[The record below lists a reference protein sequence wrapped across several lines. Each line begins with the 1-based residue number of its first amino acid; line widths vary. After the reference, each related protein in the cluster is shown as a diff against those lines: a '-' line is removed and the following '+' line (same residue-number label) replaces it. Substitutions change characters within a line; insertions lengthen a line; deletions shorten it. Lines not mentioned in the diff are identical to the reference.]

1 MNNYPLLFYGSIL
14 YFYTFIKNLKIIVM
28 RKIVL
33 SVILITVLGLT
44 FFSNYFVVE
53 SAKLG
58 AHIVELK
65 LDTGDTAWMI
75 VACALVL
82 IMTPALGFFY
92 GGMVGKKNVIS
103 TMLQSFMAMVI
114 VTVLWV
120 VVGFGLCFGP
130 SIGGIIGDP
139 SSNFLFNGVSAN
151 TAWELAPTI
160 PLLLFAFF
168 QAKFAI
174 ITPALITGA
183 FAERIRFWAYL
194 LFMVLF
200 ILVIYAPLCHM
211 TWHPDGLFFK
221 MGVLDF
227 AGGTVVHMSAGWAA
241 LAGAIFLGKRKVQ
254 KVNPARITYVL
265 LGTGL
270 LWFGWFGFNAGSAVG
285 ANGLAA
291 QALGTTTVAAA
302 AAAMAWVFLDKILG
316 HKLSAMG
323 ACIGAVVGLVAI
335 TPAAG
340 FVSIPHAI
348 TIGIIA
354 SIVSNFMVMKFPK
367 GKIDD
372 ALDVFA
378 CHGVGGMV
386 GMLLTGVFAS
396 KAINPIVG
404 DNQGLIFGDA
414 TLFLIQLKALVLVSI
429 FAFSAS
435 YALFFIVNKITP
447 LRVSEDKEELGLDIT
462 QHGEFL

>member
-1 MNNYPLLFYGSIL
+1 MS
-14 YFYTFIKNLKIIVM
+14 T

-33 SVILITVLGLT
+33 SITLTVILILT
-44 FFSNYFVVE
+44 FFSNLIFKSQAAAP
-53 SAKLG
+53 SAIKF
-58 AHIVELK
+58 
-65 LDTGDTAWMI
+65 DTGDTAWMI
-75 VACALVL
+75 VATALVL
-82 IMTPALGFFY
+82 LMTPGLGFFY

-114 VTVLWV
+114 VSVLWV
-120 VVGFGLCFGP
+120 IIGYGLCFGP
-130 SIGGIIGDP
+130 SIGGFIGNP
-139 SSNFLFNGVSAN
+139 APNLFFNNVGTTTS
-151 TAWELAPTI
+151 WKLAPTI
-160 PLLLFAFF
+160 PLLLFALF
-168 QAKFAI
+168 QVKFAI

-183 FAERIRFWAYL
+183 FAERIRFWSYL
-194 LFMVLF
+194 LFMILF
-200 ILVIYAPLCHM
+200 ILFIYTPLAHC
-211 TWHPDGLFFK
+211 TWHPEGIFFK

-241 LAGAIFLGKRKVQ
+241 LAGAIFLGKRKGQ
-254 KVNPARITYVL
+254 KANPARITYVL

-270 LWFGWFGFNAGSAVG
+270 LWFGWFGFNAGSAMG

-302 AAAMAWVFLDKILG
+302 AASMAWVFFDKILG

-340 FVSIPHAI
+340 FVSIAHAI
-348 TIGIIA
+348 TIGIVS
-354 SIVSNFMVMKFPK
+354 SIISNLAVSNFPK

-378 CHGVGGMV
+378 CHGVGGMT
-386 GMLLTGVFAS
+386 GMILTGVFAS
-396 KAINPIVG
+396 KAINPAIT
-404 DNQGLIFGDA
+404 DQGLIFGE
-414 TLFLIQLKALVLVSI
+414 TRLFLNQMTALIVVSV
-429 FAFSAS
+429 FAFTAS
-435 YALFFIVNKITP
+435 YALFFITNKITP
-447 LRVSEDKEELGLDIT
+447 LRVSHEKEELGLDIS

>member
-1 MNNYPLLFYGSIL
+1 
-14 YFYTFIKNLKIIVM
+14 M
-28 RKIVL
+28 RKIIL
-33 SVILITVLGLT
+33 SVLLITILVLTL
-44 FFSNYFVVE
+44 FSNYFIIDSPAPTEAV
-53 SAKLG
+53 KF
-58 AHIVELK
+58 
-65 LDTGDTAWMI
+65 DTGDTAWMI
-75 VACALVL
+75 VATALVL
-82 IMTPALGFFY
+82 IMTPGLGFFY

-103 TMLQSFMAMVI
+103 TMLQSFMAMII

-120 VVGFGLCFGP
+120 VIAFGLSFGP
-130 SIGGIIGDP
+130 SIGGIIGNP
-139 SSNFLFNGVSAN
+139 LPNLFFQGVGTN
-151 TAWELAPTI
+151 TAWSLAPTI
-160 PLLLFAFF
+160 PFMLFALF

-200 ILVIYAPLCHM
+200 ILLVYAPLAHM
-211 TWHPDGLFFK
+211 TWHPDGIFFK

-241 LAGAIFLGKRKVQ
+241 LAGAIFLGKRKIQ

-270 LWFGWFGFNAGSAVG
+270 LWFGWFGFNAGSALG
-285 ANGLAA
+285 SNGLAV

-302 AAAMAWVFLDKILG
+302 AAGMAWVFLDKILG

-340 FVSIPHAI
+340 FVTIPHAMF
-348 TIGIIA
+348 IGIFA
-354 SIVSNFMVMKFPK
+354 SIVSNLVVSKFPK

-396 KAINPIVG
+396 KTVNSVVG

-414 TLFLIQLKALVLVSI
+414 TLFLNQLTALVIVSA

-435 YALFFIVNKITP
+435 YFLFFIVNKITP
-447 LRVSEDKEELGLDIT
+447 LRVSEEKEELGLDIS

>member
-1 MNNYPLLFYGSIL
+1 
-14 YFYTFIKNLKIIVM
+14 M

-33 SVILITVLGLT
+33 SILLISLLVVTL
-44 FFSNYFVVE
+44 FSTSLLSTNPLPAQATAF
-53 SAKLG
+53 
-58 AHIVELK
+58 
-65 LDTGDTAWMI
+65 DTGDTAWMI
-75 VACALVL
+75 VATALVL
-82 IMTPALGFFY
+82 IMTPGLGFFY

-103 TMLQSFMAMVI
+103 TMLQSFMAMII

-120 VVGFGLCFGP
+120 VIGFGLSFGP
-130 SIGGIIGDP
+130 SIGGIIGNP
-139 SSNFLFNGVSAN
+139 LPYLFFQGVNIS
-151 TAWELAPTI
+151 TAWVTAPTV
-160 PLLLFAFF
+160 PFLLFALF

-200 ILVIYAPLCHM
+200 IILIYAPLCHM
-211 TWHPDGLFFK
+211 TWHPEGILYK
-221 MGVLDF
+221 LGVLDF

-241 LAGAIFLGKRKVQ
+241 LAGAMFLGKRKTQ
-254 KVNPARITYVL
+254 KSNPARITYVL

-270 LWFGWFGFNAGSAVG
+270 LWFGWFGFNAGSALG
-285 ANGLAA
+285 ANGLAV

-302 AAAMAWVFLDKILG
+302 AAGMAWVFWDKILG

-323 ACIGAVVGLVAI
+323 ACIGTVVGLVAI

-340 FVSIPHAI
+340 FVSMPHAI
-348 TIGIIA
+348 FIGIFS
-354 SIVSNFMVMKFPK
+354 SIVSNIVVSKFPK

-378 CHGVGGMV
+378 CHGVGGMT

-396 KAINPIVG
+396 KAVNSAVT
-404 DNQGLIFGDA
+404 DQGLIFGET
-414 TLFLIQLKALVLVSI
+414 TLFFHQLIALVGVSA
-429 FAFSAS
+429 FAFISS
-435 YALFFIVNKITP
+435 YILFFIVNKITP
-447 LRVSEDKEELGLDIT
+447 LRVSEDKEELGLDIS

>member
-1 MNNYPLLFYGSIL
+1 
-14 YFYTFIKNLKIIVM
+14 M
-28 RKIVL
+28 RKIIL
-33 SVILITVLGLT
+33 SVILITILVLSI
-44 FFSNYFVVE
+44 FSIYLFPE
-53 SAKLG
+53 GTTLG
-58 AHIVELK
+58 AHVVNLK
-65 LDTGDTAWMI
+65 LDTGDTAWML
-75 VACALVL
+75 CATGLVL
-82 IMTPALGFFY
+82 LMTPGLGFFY

-103 TMLQSFMAMVI
+103 TVLQSFIAMVI

-120 VVGFGLCFGP
+120 VIGFGLCFGP
-130 SIGGIIGDP
+130 SVGGFIGDP
-139 SSNFLFNGVSAN
+139 SHNMFFQGVSAN

-160 PLLLFAFF
+160 PFLLFALF

-183 FAERIRFWAYL
+183 FSERVRFWGYM

-200 ILVIYAPLCHM
+200 ILFVYAPLCHM
-211 TWHPDGLFFK
+211 TWHPNGIFFEW
-221 MGVLDF
+221 GVLDF

-254 KVNPARITYVL
+254 KANPARITYVL

-285 ANGLAA
+285 SGSLAA

-302 AAAMAWVFLDKILG
+302 AAAMGWVFLDKILG
-316 HKLSAMG
+316 HKLSALG

-340 FVSIPHAI
+340 FVSIPSALAI
-348 TIGIIA
+348 GFIA
-354 SIVSNFMVMKFPK
+354 SIVSNLVVSNFPK

-396 KAINPIVG
+396 KSVNAIVG
-404 DNQGLIFGDA
+404 DNQGLIYGDT
-414 TLFLIQLKALVLVSI
+414 TLFFIQLKAMVLVSI
-429 FAFSAS
+429 FAFVVS
-435 YALFFIVNKITP
+435 YTLFFIVNKITP
-447 LRVSEDKEELGLDIT
+447 LRVSEEKEELGLDIT

>member
-1 MNNYPLLFYGSIL
+1 
-14 YFYTFIKNLKIIVM
+14 M
-28 RKIVL
+28 RKIIL
-33 SVILITVLGLT
+33 SVILITILVLT
-44 FFSNYFVVE
+44 FVSNFILSDNPIPAEAV
-53 SAKLG
+53 KF
-58 AHIVELK
+58 
-65 LDTGDTAWMI
+65 DTGDTAWMI
-75 VACALVL
+75 VATAFVL
-82 IMTPALGFFY
+82 LMTPGLGFFY

-114 VTVLWV
+114 VTILWV
-120 VVGFGLCFGP
+120 VVAFGLAFGP
-130 SIGGIIGDP
+130 TIGGIIGNP
-139 SSNFLFNGVSAN
+139 TSNLFFQGVGTS
-151 TAWELAPTI
+151 TAWSLAPTI
-160 PLLLFAFF
+160 PFMLFALF

-183 FAERIRFWAYL
+183 FAERVRFWAYL

-200 ILVIYAPLCHM
+200 ILLIYAPLCHM
-211 TWHPDGLFFK
+211 TWHPDGIFFK

-270 LWFGWFGFNAGSAVG
+270 LWFGWFGFNAGSALG
-285 ANGLAA
+285 SNGLAV

-316 HKLSAMG
+316 HKLSALG

-348 TIGIIA
+348 FIGA
-354 SIVSNFMVMKFPK
+354 FAAIVSNFVVSKFPK

-396 KAINPIVG
+396 KAINPVVG
-404 DNQGLIFGDA
+404 DNQGLIFGTP
-414 TLFLIQLKALVLVSI
+414 TLFINQLIALIAVSI
-429 FAFSAS
+429 FAFVAS
-435 YALFFIVNKITP
+435 YILFFIVNKITP
-447 LRVSEDKEELGLDIT
+447 LRVTEEKEELGLDIS
-462 QHGEFL
+462 QHGEYL

>member
-1 MNNYPLLFYGSIL
+1 
-14 YFYTFIKNLKIIVM
+14 M
-28 RKIVL
+28 RKIIL
-33 SVILITVLGLT
+33 SVILIALLVLSLCT
-44 FFSNYFVVE
+44 NFMLSENPIPLDAVKF
-53 SAKLG
+53 
-58 AHIVELK
+58 
-65 LDTGDTAWMI
+65 DTGDTAWMI
-75 VACALVL
+75 VATALVL
-82 IMTPALGFFY
+82 IMTPGLGFFY

-103 TMLQSFMAMVI
+103 TMLQSFMAMII

-120 VVGFGLCFGP
+120 IVGFSLSFGT
-130 SIGGIIGDP
+130 SIGGFIGNPTDYFMFK
-139 SSNFLFNGVSAN
+139 NVGIT
-151 TAWELAPTI
+151 TAWGTI
-160 PLLLFAFF
+160 PFMLFALF

-183 FAERIRFWAYL
+183 FAERIRFWAYM

-200 ILVIYAPLCHM
+200 IIFVYAPLCHM
-211 TWHPDGLFFK
+211 TWHADGFFYK

-241 LAGAIFLGKRKVQ
+241 LAGAMFLGKRKGQ
-254 KVNPARITYVL
+254 KSNPARITYVL

-270 LWFGWFGFNAGSAVG
+270 LWFGWFGFNAGSALA
-285 ANGLAA
+285 ANGLAV

-302 AAAMAWVFLDKILG
+302 AAGMAWVFFDKILG
-316 HKLSAMG
+316 HKVSAMG

-340 FVSIPHAI
+340 FVSIPNAI
-348 TIGIIA
+348 FIGVF
-354 SIVSNFMVMKFPK
+354 SSLVSNIVVSKFPK

-378 CHGVGGMV
+378 CHGVGGMT

-396 KAINPIVG
+396 KAINPAVT
-404 DNQGLIFGDA
+404 DQGLIFGET
-414 TLFLIQLKALVLVSI
+414 TLFIHQLTALVIVSV
-429 FAFSAS
+429 FAFSVS
-435 YALFFIVNKITP
+435 YFLFFIVNKITP
-447 LRVSEDKEELGLDIT
+447 LRVTEDKEELGLDIS

>member
-1 MNNYPLLFYGSIL
+1 
-14 YFYTFIKNLKIIVM
+14 M
-28 RKIVL
+28 RKIIL
-33 SVILITVLGLT
+33 SVILITLLVLSICTNFMLSENPIPLEAVK
-44 FFSNYFVVE
+44 F
-53 SAKLG
+53 
-58 AHIVELK
+58 
-65 LDTGDTAWMI
+65 DTGDTAWMI
-75 VACALVL
+75 VATALVL
-82 IMTPALGFFY
+82 IMTPGLGFFY

-103 TMLQSFMAMVI
+103 TMLQSFMAMII

-120 VVGFGLCFGP
+120 IVGFSLSFGT
-130 SIGGIIGDP
+130 SIGGVIGDP
-139 SSNFLFNGVSAN
+139 RDYFMFKNVGIT
-151 TAWELAPTI
+151 TAWGTI
-160 PLLLFAFF
+160 PFMLFALF

-183 FAERIRFWAYL
+183 FAERIRFWAYM

-200 ILVIYAPLCHM
+200 ILFVYTPLCHM
-211 TWHPDGLFFK
+211 TWHEDGLFFK

-241 LAGAIFLGKRKVQ
+241 LAGAMFLGKRKGQ
-254 KVNPARITYVL
+254 KPNPARITYVL

-270 LWFGWFGFNAGSAVG
+270 LWFGWFGFNAGSALA

-302 AAAMAWVFLDKILG
+302 AAGMAWVFFDKILG
-316 HKLSAMG
+316 HKVSAMG
-323 ACIGAVVGLVAI
+323 ACIGTVVGLVAI

-340 FVSIPHAI
+340 FVSIPNALF
-348 TIGIIA
+348 IGVFS
-354 SIVSNFMVMKFPK
+354 SIVSNIMVSKFHK

-378 CHGVGGMV
+378 CHGVGGMT

-396 KAINPIVG
+396 KAINPAVT
-404 DNQGLIFGDA
+404 DQGLIFGET
-414 TLFLIQLKALVLVSI
+414 TLFINQLTALVIVSV
-429 FAFSAS
+429 FAFTMS
-435 YALFFIVNKITP
+435 YFLFFIVNKITP
-447 LRVSEDKEELGLDIT
+447 LRVSEDREELGLDIS

>member
-1 MNNYPLLFYGSIL
+1 
-14 YFYTFIKNLKIIVM
+14 M

-33 SVILITVLGLT
+33 SVILVTVLVLSYCSNFFLT
-44 FFSNYFVVE
+44 KNPTNPTE
-53 SAKLG
+53 IAKF
-58 AHIVELK
+58 
-65 LDTGDTAWMI
+65 DTGDIAWML
-75 VACALVL
+75 VSSALVL
-82 IMTPALGFFY
+82 LMTPGLGFFY

-103 TMLQSFMAMVI
+103 TMLQSFMAMII

-120 VVGFGLCFGP
+120 LIAFGLSFGP
-130 SIGGIIGDP
+130 SIGGVIGNP
-139 SSNFLFNGVSAN
+139 LPNIFFQGVGFGTS
-151 TAWELAPTI
+151 WKLAPTI
-160 PLLLFAFF
+160 PFLLFALF

-174 ITPALITGA
+174 ITPAIVTGA

-200 ILVIYAPLCHM
+200 ILFVYTPLCHM
-211 TWHPDGLFFK
+211 TWHPDGLLYNF
-221 MGVLDF
+221 GVLDF

-241 LAGAIFLGKRKVQ
+241 LAGAMFLGRRKVP
-254 KVNPARITYVL
+254 KCNPARITYVL

-270 LWFGWFGFNAGSAVG
+270 LWFGWFGFNAGSAMG
-285 ANGLAA
+285 ANGIAS

-302 AAAMAWVFLDKILG
+302 AASMAWVFIDKIMG

-323 ACIGAVVGLVAI
+323 ACIGAVVGLVTI

-348 TIGIIA
+348 TIGILG
-354 SIVSNFMVMKFPK
+354 SIVSNVMVSKFPK

-396 KAINPIVG
+396 KDINPAVV
-404 DNQGLIFGDA
+404 NQGLAFGET
-414 TLFLIQLKALVLVSI
+414 TLFIHQLIALIGVSI
-429 FAFSAS
+429 FAFVTS
-435 YALFFIVNKITP
+435 YFLFYIVNKITP
-447 LRVSEDKEELGLDIT
+447 LRVSEEKEHLGLDIS
-462 QHGEFL
+462 QHGEYL

>member
-1 MNNYPLLFYGSIL
+1 MS
-14 YFYTFIKNLKIIVM
+14 T

-33 SVILITVLGLT
+33 SIILIIILTLT
-44 FFSNYFVVE
+44 FFSDLIFKNNETPTEVIKF
-53 SAKLG
+53 
-58 AHIVELK
+58 
-65 LDTGDTAWMI
+65 DTGDTAWMI
-75 VACALVL
+75 VATALVL
-82 IMTPALGFFY
+82 LMTPGLGFFY

-114 VTVLWV
+114 VSVLWIV
-120 VVGFGLCFGP
+120 IAYGLCFGP
-130 SIGGIIGDP
+130 SIGGLIGNP
-139 SSNFLFNGVSAN
+139 IPNLFFNNVGVKA
-151 TAWELAPTI
+151 TWTLAPTI
-160 PLLLFAFF
+160 PLLLFALF
-168 QAKFAI
+168 QVKFAI

-183 FAERIRFWAYL
+183 FAERIRFWSYL

-200 ILVIYAPLCHM
+200 ILFVYTPLAHC
-211 TWHPDGLFFK
+211 TWHPDGIFFK

-241 LAGAIFLGKRKVQ
+241 LAGAIFLGKRKSQ

-270 LWFGWFGFNAGSAVG
+270 LWFGWFGFNAGSAMG
-285 ANGLAA
+285 ANGLAV

-302 AAAMAWVFLDKILG
+302 AASMAWVFFDKILG

-340 FVSIPHAI
+340 YVSIPHAI
-348 TIGIIA
+348 TIGIIS
-354 SIVSNFMVMKFPK
+354 SIVSNLAVSKFPK

-378 CHGVGGMV
+378 CHGVGGMT
-386 GMLLTGVFAS
+386 GMILTGVFAS
-396 KAINPIVG
+396 KAINPTVV
-404 DNQGLIFGDA
+404 DQGLLFGE
-414 TLFLIQLKALVLVSI
+414 TKLFLNQITALIIVSI
-429 FAFSAS
+429 FAFTAS
-435 YALFFIVNKITP
+435 YAIFFITNKITR

-462 QHGEFL
+462 QHGEYL

>member
-1 MNNYPLLFYGSIL
+1 
-14 YFYTFIKNLKIIVM
+14 M
-28 RKIVL
+28 RKIIL
-33 SVILITVLGLT
+33 SVILISILGITLFSTYLLT
-44 FFSNYFVVE
+44 SHPVPEQPVKF
-53 SAKLG
+53 
-58 AHIVELK
+58 
-65 LDTGDTAWMI
+65 DTGDTAWMI
-75 VACALVL
+75 VATALVL
-82 IMTPALGFFY
+82 IMTPGLGFFY

-103 TMLQSFMAMVI
+103 TMLQSFMAMII

-120 VVGFGLCFGP
+120 VIAFGLTFGP
-130 SIGGIIGDP
+130 TIGGIIGNP
-139 SSNFLFNGVSAN
+139 IPNLFFQGVGIK
-151 TAWELAPTI
+151 TAWSLAPTI
-160 PLLLFAFF
+160 PFMLFALF

-200 ILVIYAPLCHM
+200 ILFIYTPLAHM
-211 TWHPDGLFFK
+211 TWHPDGVFFK

-241 LAGAIFLGKRKVQ
+241 LAGAIFLGKRKAQ
-254 KVNPARITYVL
+254 KPNPARITYVL

-270 LWFGWFGFNAGSAVG
+270 LWFGWFGFNAGSALG
-285 ANGLAA
+285 SNGIAV

-302 AAAMAWVFLDKILG
+302 VAGMAWVFLDKILG
-316 HKLSAMG
+316 DKLSAMG
-323 ACIGAVVGLVAI
+323 ACIGVVVGLVAI

-340 FVSIPHAI
+340 FVSIPHSI
-348 TIGIIA
+348 FIGVFA
-354 SIVSNFMVMKFPK
+354 SLVSNLVVRAFHK

-396 KAINPIVG
+396 NTVNSAVG
-404 DNQGLIFGDA
+404 DNQGLIFGET
-414 TLFLIQLKALVLVSI
+414 TLFINQLTALVGVSI
-429 FAFSAS
+429 FAFCAS
-435 YALFFIVNKITP
+435 YVLFFIVNKITP
-447 LRVSEDKEELGLDIT
+447 LRVSEEKEELGLDIS
-462 QHGEFL
+462 QHGEYL

>member
-1 MNNYPLLFYGSIL
+1 
-14 YFYTFIKNLKIIVM
+14 M
-28 RKIVL
+28 RKIIL
-33 SVILITVLGLT
+33 SVILISILGITLFSTYLLT
-44 FFSNYFVVE
+44 SHPVPEQPVKF
-53 SAKLG
+53 
-58 AHIVELK
+58 
-65 LDTGDTAWMI
+65 DTGDTAWMI
-75 VACALVL
+75 VATALVL
-82 IMTPALGFFY
+82 IMTPGLGFFY

-103 TMLQSFMAMVI
+103 TMLQSFMAMII

-120 VVGFGLCFGP
+120 VIAFGLTFGP
-130 SIGGIIGDP
+130 TIGGIIGNP
-139 SSNFLFNGVSAN
+139 IPNLFFQGVGIK
-151 TAWELAPTI
+151 TAWSLAPTI
-160 PLLLFAFF
+160 PFMLFALF

-200 ILVIYAPLCHM
+200 ILFIYTPLAHM
-211 TWHPDGLFFK
+211 TWHPDGVFFK

-241 LAGAIFLGKRKVQ
+241 LAGAIFLGKRKAQ
-254 KVNPARITYVL
+254 KPNPARITYVL

-270 LWFGWFGFNAGSAVG
+270 LWFGWFGFNAGSALG
-285 ANGLAA
+285 SNGIAV

-302 AAAMAWVFLDKILG
+302 VAGMAWVFLDKILG
-316 HKLSAMG
+316 DKLSAMG
-323 ACIGAVVGLVAI
+323 ACIGVVVGLVAI

-340 FVSIPHAI
+340 FVSIPHSI
-348 TIGIIA
+348 FIGVFA
-354 SIVSNFMVMKFPK
+354 SLVSNLVVRAFHK

-396 KAINPIVG
+396 NTVNSAVG
-404 DNQGLIFGDA
+404 DNQGLIFGET
-414 TLFLIQLKALVLVSI
+414 TLFINQLTALVGVSI
-429 FAFSAS
+429 FAFCAS
-435 YALFFIVNKITP
+435 YVLFFIVNKITP
-447 LRVSEDKEELGLDIT
+447 LRVSEEKEELGLDIS

>member
-1 MNNYPLLFYGSIL
+1 
-14 YFYTFIKNLKIIVM
+14 M

-33 SVILITVLGLT
+33 SVILIAILIMSV
-44 FFSNYFVVE
+44 FSNFFI
-53 SAKLG
+53 SDPTTLG
-58 AHIVELK
+58 DVKIFHILALK
-65 LDTGDTAWMI
+65 PDTGDIAWML
-75 VACALVL
+75 VSTALVL
-82 IMTPALGFFY
+82 IMTPGLGFFY

-120 VVGFGLCFGP
+120 IVGFGLAFGP
-130 SIGGIIGDP
+130 SIGGFIGNP
-139 SSNFLFNGVSAN
+139 SSNLFFQGVSAT
-151 TAWELAPTI
+151 TAWDLAPTI
-160 PLLLFAFF
+160 PFLLFALF

-200 ILVIYAPLCHM
+200 ILVVYTPLCHM
-211 TWHPDGLFFK
+211 TWHPDGLFFGW
-221 MGVLDF
+221 GVLDF

-241 LAGAIFLGKRKVQ
+241 LAGAMFLGKRKVQ

-285 ANGLAA
+285 AGSLAA

-302 AAAMAWVFLDKILG
+302 SAAMAWVFLDKILG

-340 FVSIPHAI
+340 FVTIPHALA
-348 TIGIIA
+348 IGAIA
-354 SIVSNFMVMKFPK
+354 SIVSNLVVSKFPK

-396 KAINPIVG
+396 NSVNAIVG

-414 TLFLIQLKALVLVSI
+414 TLFLTQLKALVIVSA
-429 FAFSAS
+429 FAFTAS
-435 YALFFIVNKITP
+435 YVLFFIVNKITP
-447 LRVSEDKEELGLDIT
+447 LRVSEDKEELGLDIS
-462 QHGEFL
+462 QHGEYL

>member
-1 MNNYPLLFYGSIL
+1 
-14 YFYTFIKNLKIIVM
+14 M

-33 SVILITVLGLT
+33 SILLVSLLVVTLFSTSILSAHPDPAVTVA
-44 FFSNYFVVE
+44 FN
-53 SAKLG
+53 
-58 AHIVELK
+58 
-65 LDTGDTAWMI
+65 TGDTAWMI
-75 VACALVL
+75 VATALVL
-82 IMTPALGFFY
+82 IMTPGLGFFY

-103 TMLQSFMAMVI
+103 TMLQSFMAMII

-120 VVGFGLCFGP
+120 VIGFGLSFGP
-130 SIGGIIGDP
+130 SIGGIIGNP
-139 SSNFLFNGVSAN
+139 LPNLFFQGVGTN
-151 TAWELAPTI
+151 TAWSLAPTV
-160 PLLLFAFF
+160 PFLLFALF

-200 ILVIYAPLCHM
+200 ILLIYAPLCHM
-211 TWHPDGLFFK
+211 TWHPEGLFFK

-241 LAGAIFLGKRKVQ
+241 LAGAMFLGKRKAQ
-254 KVNPARITYVL
+254 KSNPARITYVL

-270 LWFGWFGFNAGSAVG
+270 LWFGWFGFNAGSALG
-285 ANGLAA
+285 ANGIAV
-291 QALGTTTVAAA
+291 QALGTTTAAA
-302 AAAMAWVFLDKILG
+302 AAAGMAWVFLDKILG

-323 ACIGAVVGLVAI
+323 ACIGTVVGLVAI

-340 FVSIPHAI
+340 FVSMPHAI
-348 TIGIIA
+348 FIGIFS
-354 SIVSNFMVMKFPK
+354 SIVSNLVVGTFPK
-367 GKIDD
+367 GKVDD

-378 CHGVGGMV
+378 CHGVGGMT

-396 KAINPIVG
+396 KAVNSAVT
-404 DNQGLIFGDA
+404 DQGLIFGET
-414 TLFLIQLKALVLVSI
+414 TLFVHQLTALIIVSL

-435 YALFFIVNKITP
+435 YFLFFIVNKITP
-447 LRVSEDKEELGLDIT
+447 LRVSEDKEELGLDIS

>member
-1 MNNYPLLFYGSIL
+1 
-14 YFYTFIKNLKIIVM
+14 M
-28 RKIVL
+28 RKIIL
-33 SVILITVLGLT
+33 SVILITILVLT
-44 FFSNYFVVE
+44 FVSNFILSDNPIPAEAV
-53 SAKLG
+53 KF
-58 AHIVELK
+58 
-65 LDTGDTAWMI
+65 DTGDTAWMI
-75 VACALVL
+75 VATAFVL
-82 IMTPALGFFY
+82 LMTPGLGFFY

-114 VTVLWV
+114 VTILWV
-120 VVGFGLCFGP
+120 VVAFGLAFGP
-130 SIGGIIGDP
+130 TIGGIIGNP
-139 SSNFLFNGVSAN
+139 LPNLFFQGVGTS
-151 TAWELAPTI
+151 TAWSLAPTI
-160 PLLLFAFF
+160 PFMLFALF

-183 FAERIRFWAYL
+183 FAERVRFWAYL

-200 ILVIYAPLCHM
+200 IIFIYSPLCHM
-211 TWHPDGLFFK
+211 TWHPDGIFFK

-241 LAGAIFLGKRKVQ
+241 LAGAMFLGKRKVQ

-270 LWFGWFGFNAGSAVG
+270 LWFGWFGFNAGSALG
-285 ANGLAA
+285 SNGLAV

-316 HKLSAMG
+316 HKLSALG

-340 FVSIPHAI
+340 FVSIPHGI
-348 TIGIIA
+348 FIGA
-354 SIVSNFMVMKFPK
+354 FAAIVSNLVVSKFPK

-396 KAINPIVG
+396 KAINPVVG
-404 DNQGLIFGDA
+404 DNQGLIFGTP
-414 TLFLIQLKALVLVSI
+414 TLFINQLIALVGVSI
-429 FAFSAS
+429 FAFVGS
-435 YALFFIVNKITP
+435 YILFFIVNKITP
-447 LRVSEDKEELGLDIT
+447 LRVTEEKEELGLDIS
-462 QHGEFL
+462 QHGEYL

>member
-1 MNNYPLLFYGSIL
+1 
-14 YFYTFIKNLKIIVM
+14 M
-28 RKIVL
+28 RKIIL
-33 SVILITVLGLT
+33 SVILITILVLT
-44 FFSNYFVVE
+44 FVSNFILSDNPIPAEAV
-53 SAKLG
+53 KF
-58 AHIVELK
+58 
-65 LDTGDTAWMI
+65 DTGDTAWMI
-75 VACALVL
+75 VATAFVL
-82 IMTPALGFFY
+82 LMTPGLGFFY

-114 VTVLWV
+114 VTILWV
-120 VVGFGLCFGP
+120 VVAFGLAFGP
-130 SIGGIIGDP
+130 TIGGIIGDP
-139 SSNFLFNGVSAN
+139 TSNLFFQGVGTS
-151 TAWELAPTI
+151 TAWSLAPTI
-160 PLLLFAFF
+160 PFMLFALF

-183 FAERIRFWAYL
+183 FAERVRFWAYL

-200 ILVIYAPLCHM
+200 ILLIYAPLCHM
-211 TWHPDGLFFK
+211 TWHPDGIFFK

-270 LWFGWFGFNAGSAVG
+270 LWFGWFGFNAGSALG
-285 ANGLAA
+285 SNGLAV
-291 QALGTTTVAAA
+291 QALGTTTVAA

-316 HKLSAMG
+316 HKLSALG

-348 TIGIIA
+348 FIGA
-354 SIVSNFMVMKFPK
+354 FAAIVSNFVVSKFPK

-396 KAINPIVG
+396 KAINPVVG
-404 DNQGLIFGDA
+404 DNQGLIFGTP
-414 TLFLIQLKALVLVSI
+414 TLFINQFIALIAVSI
-429 FAFSAS
+429 FAFVGS
-435 YALFFIVNKITP
+435 YILFFVVNKITP
-447 LRVSEDKEELGLDIT
+447 LRVTEEKEELGLDIS

>member
-1 MNNYPLLFYGSIL
+1 
-14 YFYTFIKNLKIIVM
+14 M
-28 RKIVL
+28 RKIIL
-33 SVILITVLGLT
+33 SVILITILILTLFSSQIISESKQLGPHL
-44 FFSNYFVVE
+44 
-53 SAKLG
+53 
-58 AHIVELK
+58 VELK

-75 VACALVL
+75 VAAALVL
-82 IMTPALGFFY
+82 IMTPGLGFFY

-103 TMLQSFMAMVI
+103 TMLQSYMAMII

-120 VVGFGLCFGP
+120 VIAFGLCFGP

-139 SSNFLFNGVSAN
+139 TQNFMFQGVTITS
-151 TAWELAPTI
+151 AWELAPTV
-160 PLLLFAFF
+160 PFLLFAFF

-200 ILVIYAPLCHM
+200 ILFIYAPLCHM
-211 TWHPDGLFFK
+211 TWHPDGLFFQW
-221 MGVLDF
+221 GVLDF

-291 QALGTTTVAAA
+291 QALATTTVAAA
-302 AAAMAWVFLDKILG
+302 AAGMAWVFFDKILG
-316 HKLSAMG
+316 HKVSAMG

-340 FVSIPHAI
+340 FVSMPHAMF
-348 TIGIIA
+348 IGLFA
-354 SIVSNFMVMKFPK
+354 SIVSNLVVSKFPK

-386 GMLLTGVFAS
+386 GMVLTGVFAAD
-396 KAINPIVG
+396 K
-404 DNQGLIFGDA
+404 GLIFGETD
-414 TLFLIQLKALVLVSI
+414 LFFTQLKALVLVSI

-435 YALFFIVNKITP
+435 YALFYIVNKITP

>member
-1 MNNYPLLFYGSIL
+1 
-14 YFYTFIKNLKIIVM
+14 M
-28 RKIVL
+28 RKIIL
-33 SVILITVLGLT
+33 SVILITILVLT
-44 FFSNYFVVE
+44 FFSNALFPD
-53 SAKLG
+53 SPLP
-58 AHIVELK
+58 IVPVK
-65 LDTGDTAWMI
+65 FDTGDTAWLI
-75 VACALVL
+75 VATALVL
-82 IMTPALGFFY
+82 LMTPGLGFFY

-103 TMLQSFMAMVI
+103 TVLQSFIAMLI

-120 VVGFGLCFGP
+120 VIGYGLSFGP
-130 SIGGIIGDP
+130 TIGGFIGNP
-139 SSNFLFNGVSAN
+139 TSNLFFQNVGTTTTWS
-151 TAWELAPTI
+151 LAPTI
-160 PLLLFAFF
+160 PLLLFALF

-183 FAERIRFWAYL
+183 FAERVRFWAYM

-200 ILVIYAPLCHM
+200 ILFVYAPVAHM
-211 TWHPDGLFFK
+211 TWHPDGIFFK

-227 AGGTVVHMSAGWAA
+227 AGGTVVHMTAGWAA
-241 LAGAIFLGKRKVQ
+241 LAGAIFLGKRKTQ
-254 KVNPARITYVL
+254 KTNPARITYVL

-270 LWFGWFGFNAGSAVG
+270 LWFGWFGFNAGSALG
-285 ANGLAA
+285 ANGLAV

-302 AAAMAWVFLDKILG
+302 AAGMAWVFLDKILG

-340 FVSIPHAI
+340 YVSIPSAI
-348 TIGIIA
+348 FIGVFAAII
-354 SIVSNFMVMKFPK
+354 SNIVVSKFPK

-378 CHGVGGMV
+378 CHGVGGMT

-396 KAINPIVG
+396 KAINPAVG
-404 DNQGLIFGDA
+404 DNQGLIFGGT
-414 TLFLIQLKALVLVSI
+414 TLFVNQITALVVVSI
-429 FAFSAS
+429 FAFVVSF
-435 YALFFIVNKITP
+435 ALFFIVNKITP
-447 LRVSEDKEELGLDIT
+447 LRVSEDKEELGLDIS